1 MSGLDIGELS
11 KALRNGEPAIVVR
24 DHHVDLGFFEID
36 PCNMK
41 ADDPEIVVRRF
52 QEQQDL
58 LANYPPESSAANGLG
73 PRHSRYND
81 NGIRGSTPS
90 GCRGPAAGVETVRT
104 ISRAGL
110 KSTCG
115 KKTPMAEPLLIRN
128 VLPLQNGAFS
138 HEPTDVL
145 VAQTESSK
153 PLLPEARLR
162 PTARNLTSRAHFS
175 PKAGWTCTPTST
187 MEPPTSRCVRN
198 KSG

>member
-52 QEQQDL
+52 QKQQDL

-81 NGIRGSTPS
+81 NGIPG
-90 GCRGPAAGVETVRT
+90 
-104 ISRAGL
+104 I
-110 KSTCG
+110 
-115 KKTPMAEPLLIRN
+115 
-128 VLPLQNGAFS
+128 
-138 HEPTDVL
+138 H
-145 VAQTESSK
+145 
-153 PLLPEARLR
+153 
-162 PTARNLTSRAHFS
+162 
-175 PKAGWTCTPTST
+175 PKRVPWTCRRGGDREDHLKGWP
-187 MEPPTSRCVRN
+187 EKYLREENPD
-198 KSG
+198 G